1 MNKYRVCD
9 INGDIFSDDSIIIVE
24 AKTPKAALKKL
35 GYKKISR
42 DYSNSGNIVITRLNY
57 PRRSYLYIAQK
68 EGSK

>member
-1 MNKYRVCD
+1 MNKYKVYD
-9 INGDIFSDDSIIIVE
+9 INGGLLSDDSIVE
-24 AKTPKAALKKL
+24 AKTPKAAIKKL

-57 PRRSYLYIAQK
+57 PRRQYVYIAQK